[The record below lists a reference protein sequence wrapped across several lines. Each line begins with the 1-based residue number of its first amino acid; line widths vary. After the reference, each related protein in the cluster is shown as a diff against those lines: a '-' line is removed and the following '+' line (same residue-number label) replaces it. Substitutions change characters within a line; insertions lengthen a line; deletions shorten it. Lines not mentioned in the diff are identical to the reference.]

1 MKTREELL
9 KRVPLNSVCAEIG
22 VFEGEFSHLIHTML
36 RPSRLYL
43 ADLFRGPMI
52 SGDKNGNNTKTINLD
67 QAYQALLGKYHSNPE
82 VSLFRGE
89 SELFLSLL
97 PDAHLD
103 FIYIDG
109 DHRYEGC
116 RTDLQLARRKVKRG
130 GIIAGHDYCDQFPGV
145 IRAVD
150 ELSKEHGLT
159 LELTTEDLCASYW
172 MVNV

>member
-1 MKTREELL
+1 MKTREDLIKKL
-9 KRVPLNSVCAEIG
+9 PANIICAEIG
-22 VFEGEFSHLIHTML
+22 VFEGEFSRLIHSTI

-43 ADLFRGPMI
+43 VDLFQGPMI
-52 SGDKNGNNTKTINLD
+52 SGDKNGENTKTILLD
-67 QAYQALLGKYHSNPE
+67 HAYKKLLARYSSSPE
-82 VSLFRGE
+82 VSLFRGR

-116 RTDLQLARRKVKRG
+116 RSDLLLARNKVKRG

-145 IRAVD
+145 MRAVD
-150 ELSKEHGLT
+150 EFSREHNLQ
-159 LELTTEDLCASYW
+159 LELTSEDRCASYRL
-172 MVNV
+172 VNI